1 LLPGRLLV
9 EEFQQM
15 SREIVQECYRR
26 AAEAKRIADDAS
38 TPSEKSDFL
47 EIEHRWLFLARS
59 YETSRDKDRDR
70 HKRC

>member
-1 LLPGRLLV
+1 
-9 EEFQQM
+9 M

-38 TPSEKSDFL
+38 TPSEKANFL

-70 HKRC
+70 RKRY

>member
-1 LLPGRLLV
+1 
-9 EEFQQM
+9 M
-15 SREIVQECYRR
+15 SREIVQECYRC

-59 YETSRDKDRDR
+59 YETSGDKDRDR